1 MFSEKAEGRAGN
13 RIPLHN
19 TEQAHQESSSASSS
33 GVEVNR
39 DGTFGERDIGGP
51 VNFRNAMLEYEE
63 LRTELSNLSRTRSG
77 KTDKSNQKRQ
87 SSALRRVTT
96 AGTDRSRR
104 RSTATEPEPDLEAQG
119 DEKLEDPEE
128 GDFELGE
135 FLKDGHF
142 EKREEGRS
150 AKKVGVVYKHLTVK
164 GWFLLDI

>member
-1 MFSEKAEGRAGN
+1 MFSEKAEGREGT
-13 RIPLHN
+13 RVPLHN
-19 TEQAHQESSSASSS
+19 TQQNHQETSSASSS
-33 GVEVNR
+33 GAEVNR

-77 KTDKSNQKRQ
+77 KTDKSNQRRL
-87 SSALRRVTT
+87 SSGLRRVTT
-96 AGTDRSRR
+96 TGTDRSRR
-104 RSTATEPEPDLEAQG
+104 KSNATGPEPDLEAQG
-119 DEKLEDPEE
+119 DEKPGDPEE

-164 GWFLLDI
+164 GCFFQEN